1 MRQTT
6 HGVKKMKEHEQ
17 YFPGRVVDIK
27 EEGEETAETYKN
39 SLSKELAEA
48 IRREEGKSD

>member
-17 YFPGRVVDIK
+17 YFTVRVVDIK
-27 EEGEETAETYKN
+27 DEGEETAETYKS
-39 SLSKELAEA
+39 SLSKGLIEA
-48 IRREEGKSD
+48 IQREEKNNE